1 MYLYYSL
8 LFCSMRIQE
17 CQTSPVQTPVEF
29 KFYVDES
36 LNQYTLKDMGMDS
49 NLNQYLYY
57 MRSTGGNAHV
67 SKMNTNGD
75 IVWSKEYPNTL
86 TLLNVNSMQI
96 TNDEST
102 IRFLG
107 FQAPN
112 DAQIFQIA
120 TCKY

>member
-1 MYLYYSL
+1 
-8 LFCSMRIQE
+8 MRMQE
-17 CQTSPVQTPVEF
+17 CQTSPIQTPVEF
-29 KFYVDES
+29 RFYVDES
-36 LNQYTLKDMGMDS
+36 LNQYTLKDMVMDS

-67 SKMNTNGD
+67 SKMNTTGD

-107 FQAPN
+107 YQAPN
-112 DAQIFQIA
+112 NAQIFQIA
-120 TCKY
+120 TCKYYLDNS